1 MGSLSLH
8 PQPSPIEMGASLI
21 TRIQVS
27 RLQGVRSRGC
37 SKDWPVT
44 HPRSLETNG
53 RAAETCQLPVVE
65 PALFLFAGAC
75 LTFSSCWDEGWG
87 LHQCPCSPR

>member
-37 SKDWPVT
+37 SKDWPVA

-53 RAAETCQLPVVE
+53 RAAETCQL
-65 PALFLFAGAC
+65 LL
-75 LTFSSCWDEGWG
+75 LS
-87 LHQCPCSPR
+87 QPCSYLQGPDFFLLLG

>member
-1 MGSLSLH
+1 MEGLQRPASFLLLS
-8 PQPSPIEMGASLI
+8 Q
-21 TRIQVS
+21 Q
-27 RLQGVRSRGC
+27 
-37 SKDWPVT
+37 
-44 HPRSLETNG
+44 
-53 RAAETCQLPVVE
+53 